1 LQLLTGHERSETN
14 AKMNEADLSL
24 REQYVTTPDGWSLH
38 LRRTISPRHFDPT
51 TRPILILPGYGMN
64 SFIFGYHPRGTSMK
78 RCLAEAGF
86 EVWSIDMRGQG
97 SSRPNGGGRGTIRL
111 RDYVSQDVPTA
122 IARVLETTDTQSS
135 ELTLLGASLG
145 GSIAY
150 GYLGLHG
157 KEGIAQLVSIGAP
170 LRWVEVNPLL
180 KAAFSWPALAGSL
193 RISRTRAMV
202 RAAFPMLL
210 RVPAVLS
217 LYMNT
222 ATIDVDRIVEMTE
235 TVEDPDPG
243 VNRDLSMWIRH
254 GDLKLDGVNITDALG
269 GMVMP
274 LLLVLSNRDGIVPEG
289 TAMTVV
295 KAWGGSDV
303 EVLRVGDDANWY
315 AHANLFV
322 ANDAPR
328 LVFDPLIDWLRRHP

>member
-1 LQLLTGHERSETN
+1 
-14 AKMNEADLSL
+14 MNEADLSE
-24 REQYVTTPDGWSLH
+24 REQFVTTGDGWSLH
-38 LRRTISPRHFDPT
+38 LRRTISPRQFDPSSK
-51 TRPILILPGYGMN
+51 PLLIVPGYGMN

-97 SSRPNGGGRGTIRL
+97 SSRPNGGGRGNIRL
-111 RDYVSQDVPTA
+111 LDYVSQDVPVA
-122 IARVLETTDTQSS
+122 VARVLETTDTKAS
-135 ELTLLGASLG
+135 ELTMVGASLG
-145 GSIAY
+145 GTIAY
-150 GYLGLHG
+150 GYLSLHG
-157 KEGIAQLVSIGAP
+157 AAGIAKIVSIGAP
-170 LRWVEVNPLL
+170 LRWVDVNPLL
-180 KAAFSWPALAGSL
+180 KLAFSSPRLAGSL
-193 RISRTRAMV
+193 RISHTRTMV
-202 RAAFPMLL
+202 RAAFPVLL
-210 RVPAVLS
+210 RVPALLS

-222 ATIDVDRIVEMTE
+222 ATIDVDRIAEMME

-254 GDLKLDGVNITDALG
+254 GDLKLDGVNVTNALG
-269 GMVMP
+269 GLSVP
-274 LLLVLSNRDGIVPEG
+274 LLVILSNRDGIVPEG

-295 KAWGGSDV
+295 DAWGGSDV

-328 LVFDPLIDWLRRHP
+328 LVFAPLIDWLRRHP